1 MCPTSPPT
9 LPTQVDGWQGLRA
22 LVLGAGESGLAC
34 ARWLARQGARVTLV
48 DSRAMARPDIPE
60 AVEFHAGL
68 GLPFSEALLEDQDLL
83 VPSPGLSMHA
93 DRASSVENL
102 VRRAGTEGLALASE
116 LDLFE
121 WALDQMGCAEQGSQG
136 PMDAPELA
144 LGRPAVIG
152 ITGTNGK
159 TTTAALTARLIE
171 ASGLD
176 VQLAGNVSPSL
187 LTALMARLE
196 SGVLPQV
203 WVLELSSFQLAW
215 SARFGPTASVV
226 LNLTED
232 HLDWHQDMADYRSA
246 KLRILGLPSPSGRLV
261 IPRDDPSL
269 AQAML
274 ERAGRSE
281 QACWSFGLSEPD
293 LGMAGLGIRS
303 DGLDWIVLRPAPQAA
318 LERLMPAA
326 ALRLVGSHNRLNA
339 MAALALGLSVTDAL
353 APMLHALRAYTGE
366 PHRLSPLRTIQG
378 VEFVN
383 DSKGTNVGATIA
395 ALQDGDAPLAVILG
409 GEGKGQDFGPLAQA
423 LAQRGACAVGIGR
436 DGPAILRLAQGRG
449 VPTLEAGD
457 LSEAVPMAHDWV
469 RDRMRQSGRSQGQVL
484 LSPACASFDQF
495 QNYGHR
501 GETFA
506 ALVDALA
513 QAREAQP

>member
-261 IPRDDPSL
+261 IPR
-269 AQAML
+269 
-274 ERAGRSE
+274 
-281 QACWSFGLSEPD
+281 
-293 LGMAGLGIRS
+293 
-303 DGLDWIVLRPAPQAA
+303 
-318 LERLMPAA
+318 
-326 ALRLVGSHNRLNA
+326 
-339 MAALALGLSVTDAL
+339 
-353 APMLHALRAYTGE
+353 
-366 PHRLSPLRTIQG
+366 
-378 VEFVN
+378 
-383 DSKGTNVGATIA
+383 
-395 ALQDGDAPLAVILG
+395 
-409 GEGKGQDFGPLAQA
+409 
-423 LAQRGACAVGIGR
+423 
-436 DGPAILRLAQGRG
+436 
-449 VPTLEAGD
+449 
-457 LSEAVPMAHDWV
+457 
-469 RDRMRQSGRSQGQVL
+469 
-484 LSPACASFDQF
+484 
-495 QNYGHR
+495 
-501 GETFA
+501 
-506 ALVDALA
+506 
-513 QAREAQP
+513 